1 MSPSDRHVILMG
13 LRGSGKSTIGRLLAA
28 LMDRE
33 FVDLDDRT
41 LAVFRDRGEA
51 ETIAQV
57 FERYGETRF
66 REAEASALREAL
78 CDHPSGRVVL
88 ALGGGSPTAP
98 GAADLL
104 SDSGGALIY
113 LRMQPRVLVARLSGE
128 IDSRRP
134 ALTEQGDAITEIEQ
148 VFHQRDG
155 LYTSLA
161 DLVFEDDLSV
171 EETAAELVR
180 RLKELDCGGG
190 QAAREY

>member
-1 MSPSDRHVILMG
+1 MGRSERDVILMG
-13 LRGSGKSTIGRLLAA
+13 LRGSGKSTIGQFLAA

-57 FERYGETRF
+57 FERFGEARF
-66 REAEASALREAL
+66 REAEASALREVL
-78 CDHPSGRVVL
+78 RDYRPGSVVL

-104 SDSGGALIY
+104 SDSDGVLIY

-161 DLVFEDDLSV
+161 DIVLEDDLSA
-171 EETAAELVR
+171 EETAAELAR
-180 RLKELDCGGG
+180 RLKELD
-190 QAAREY
+190 

>member
-1 MSPSDRHVILMG
+1 MGRSERDVILMG
-13 LRGSGKSTIGRLLAA
+13 LRGSGKSTIGQFLAA

-78 CDHPSGRVVL
+78 DDQSPGRVVL

-104 SDSGGALIY
+104 RESGGLLIY
-113 LRMQPRVLVARLSGE
+113 LRMQPQVLASRLLDE

-134 ALTEQGDAITEIEQ
+134 ALTEQGDAIAEIEQ
-148 VFHQRDG
+148 VFGQRDG

-161 DLVFEDDLSV
+161 DLVFEDDLSA

-180 RLKELDCGGG
+180 RLEEPG
-190 QAAREY
+190 